1 MDVNTAVNK
10 LALSTKDWGVQDP
23 KNDLYNNKSGRKV
36 GNFVIGLIV
45 DKEGEPTNYI
55 KEPIYTD
62 LVTALQSGQKGFS
75 TDVNISQVPPVIF
88 RYNKHV
94 LIHNDDVPNY
104 ISNIKAALDE
114 IPTEYIINSL
124 IDIRLAR
131 VERRKPQGLHMLES
145 IIRNK
150 TKVCYNMALI
160 EYVVREMIYDARED
174 NIGINQLFQRMSQKE
189 MLSFFGAVVEYMLT
203 ESTSNEQLAELLQ
216 NHEIR
221 EIEEAMNR
229 DIAYKYFLGLL

>member
-131 VERRKPQGLHMLES
+131 VERTKPQGLHMLES

>member
-23 KNDLYNNKSGRKV
+23 QNDLYNNESGRKV

-45 DKEGEPTNYI
+45 DKEGEPTDYI

-104 ISNIKAALDE
+104 ISNIKDALDE

-131 VERRKPQGLHMLES
+131 VERKKPQGLHMLES

-189 MLSFFGAVVEYMLT
+189 SISFFGAVVEYMLT